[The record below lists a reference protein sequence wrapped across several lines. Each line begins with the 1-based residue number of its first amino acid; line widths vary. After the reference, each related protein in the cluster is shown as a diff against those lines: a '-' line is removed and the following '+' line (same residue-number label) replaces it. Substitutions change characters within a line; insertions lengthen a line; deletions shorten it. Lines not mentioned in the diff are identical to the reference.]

1 MNESQGGGQQS
12 APQGG
17 EELRV
22 GPPNPGNV
30 LNVPEDWRFLHGRL
44 TSENLPGRARLKN
57 SGPRKGRSNNE
68 RVGQKA
74 QHDADNGK
82 DQGGHRIGISLAQL
96 VRGPPQAD
104 QAYHAGNQGAG
115 RDRDGADVV
124 DRSLE
129 RRGYRSLSLE
139 Q

>member
-1 MNESQGGGQQS
+1 GCQQA

-22 GPPNPGNV
+22 GHPPNPRNV
-30 LNVPEDWRFLHGRL
+30 LNVPEDWRFLHDWL
-44 TSENLPGRARLKN
+44 TGKPSRAHALKN
-57 SGPRKGRSNNE
+57 SGPRKDRSNNE
-68 RVGQKA
+68 RVGQES

-82 DQGGHRIGISLAQL
+82 DQRGHRIGISLAQL
-96 VRGPPQAD
+96 VRGPAEAD

-115 RDRDGADVV
+115 RDRDGADIV

-129 RRGYRSLSLE
+129 RGGYGSLSLE